1 MDVPEGEL
9 SVVLVDDGEIADL
22 NQRYLGRSGPTNVLA
37 FPMLEG
43 QYSEINPGG
52 ILGDVVIS
60 VETVIRE
67 AEEGGLTPE
76 EMLDFYLIHGILHL
90 VGFDH
95 LGTREEAERMEARTH
110 DLWQILGHPLT
121 D

>member
-1 MDVPEGEL
+1 M
-9 SVVLVDDGEIADL
+9 SVVLVDDEEIADL
-22 NQRYLGRSGPTNVLA
+22 NQRYLGRSGPTNVLS

-43 QYSEINPGG
+43 DFSEINPGG
-52 ILGDVVIS
+52 MLGDVVIS

-67 AEEGGLTPE
+67 AVEGGLTPE

-95 LGTREEAERMEARTH
+95 LGTQEEAERMEARTR